1 MPLVLSPKQ
10 INLRTL
16 LPALTFTLGFIIVGA
31 AMTERLASSL
41 EWLLAF
47 LSDNFGAFLL
57 LFGLSIL
64 FIVIGLTF
72 TRVGDLRLGGTN
84 AKPDFSYS
92 TWFAIALNGCI
103 GTGILFWAMGEP
115 IFHMAKP
122 PAAAGAE
129 PFTREAAIFAVAQTF
144 THWTLVQYGLYTFC
158 AVVVGILA
166 WNFHRALGITTFLE
180 EFVSPRVYLIIKDF
194 THTACI
200 CCIAGAVSCSMGVGI
215 MQISSGLGF
224 LNIIDP
230 SPMVWFVIVSMLAF
244 VYTISALL
252 GVKRGLNILSK
263 ICTAIFASLM
273 IYAVAVGP
281 TQFIMNLS
289 VTAFGDYLNNFVEH
303 SLILPTLAPG
313 ETWSRDWDVQ
323 FTASFFVYA
332 PILGLFLARLGKG
345 RTIREFVWMNIF
357 APSVFCILWIGAWA
371 SMAVWCQWSG
381 TFDIWAHVQASGM
394 ESTIFALLST
404 LPQGRMLSAFF
415 LFAVFFSFATLA
427 DAITGT
433 MAVLSTKNASVG
445 EEPPVLIKA
454 LWGIVI
460 AMISYVLIISGGQ
473 DAIRSLFTLIGLPM
487 AFVVMLYLWYIVR
500 YSSYIFGQTDRFE
513 RWRASGEAER
523 WRSLRDHKPAPMP
536 ELN

>member
-1 MPLVLSPKQ
+1 MLMPLVLSPKQ
-10 INLRTL
+10 INFRTL

-31 AMTERLASSL
+31 AGTERLASSL

-122 PAAAGAE
+122 PAAASAG

-252 GVKRGLNILSK
+252 GIKRGLNILSK

-273 IYAVAVGP
+273 IYAVVVGP

-345 RTIREFVWMNIF
+345 RTIR
-357 APSVFCILWIGAWA
+357 
-371 SMAVWCQWSG
+371 
-381 TFDIWAHVQASGM
+381 
-394 ESTIFALLST
+394 
-404 LPQGRMLSAFF
+404 
-415 LFAVFFSFATLA
+415 
-427 DAITGT
+427 
-433 MAVLSTKNASVG
+433 
-445 EEPPVLIKA
+445 
-454 LWGIVI
+454 
-460 AMISYVLIISGGQ
+460 
-473 DAIRSLFTLIGLPM
+473 
-487 AFVVMLYLWYIVR
+487 
-500 YSSYIFGQTDRFE
+500 
-513 RWRASGEAER
+513 
-523 WRSLRDHKPAPMP
+523 
-536 ELN
+536 

>member
-1 MPLVLSPKQ
+1 
-10 INLRTL
+10 
-16 LPALTFTLGFIIVGA
+16 
-31 AMTERLASSL
+31 
-41 EWLLAF
+41 
-47 LSDNFGAFLL
+47 
-57 LFGLSIL
+57 
-64 FIVIGLTF
+64 
-72 TRVGDLRLGGTN
+72 
-84 AKPDFSYS
+84 
-92 TWFAIALNGCI
+92 
-103 GTGILFWAMGEP
+103 
-115 IFHMAKP
+115 
-122 PAAAGAE
+122 
-129 PFTREAAIFAVAQTF
+129 
-144 THWTLVQYGLYTFC
+144 
-158 AVVVGILA
+158 
-166 WNFHRALGITTFLE
+166 
-180 EFVSPRVYLIIKDF
+180 
-194 THTACI
+194 
-200 CCIAGAVSCSMGVGI
+200 
-215 MQISSGLGF
+215 
-224 LNIIDP
+224 
-230 SPMVWFVIVSMLAF
+230 
-244 VYTISALL
+244 
-252 GVKRGLNILSK
+252 
-263 ICTAIFASLM
+263 M
-273 IYAVAVGP
+273 IYAVVVGP